1 MQCDIIATPKFKTQ
15 FTVFLRSKICMHL
28 QPTCEYVTECIPSV
42 LLNNR
47 ILIQVGAIIEVN
59 SFLDS
64 EWVSKYQATVSP
76 CLNIVRNLD
85 KCDFFFQPKY
95 QIELTNMCQ
104 NFNLLSK
111 FLWSI
116 YFICWASIS
125 SALQWRNQ
133 FL

>member
-15 FTVFLRSKICMHL
+15 FTVFLRSEICMHL

-59 SFLDS
+59 LFLDS

-76 CLNIVRNLD
+76 CLGPDRLEVINFDITEYKIDNHPSCLII
-85 KCDFFFQPKY
+85 KFF
-95 QIELTNMCQ
+95 L
-104 NFNLLSK
+104 
-111 FLWSI
+111 
-116 YFICWASIS
+116 
-125 SALQWRNQ
+125 
-133 FL
+133 